1 VLPKTKSVNY
11 IATKDSAA
19 RGPTGISGMSRYPR
33 FLATPIPRCP
43 AHCSFARRRHIY
55 VSTTRRSGFPCTH
68 TLRSNSGL
76 PTTRCDSCM
85 RTASRSY
92 SRGVRPRGTPPN
104 SILNRFSFTESADS
118 MFKLT
123 DHVQAGWQQI
133 LSISVHC
140 PPQHQ
145 FRDKP
150 KRTVVISIYSVDSSG
165 ASSTAAPD
173 GTGTGGLAAGAAEAT
188 VGVIAGAKSG

>member
-1 VLPKTKSVNY
+1 
-11 IATKDSAA
+11 
-19 RGPTGISGMSRYPR
+19 MSRYPR

-92 SRGVRPRGTPPN
+92 SRGVRSRGTPPN

-118 MFKLT
+118 MFNLT
-123 DHVQAGWQQI
+123 GHVQAGWLAANSFDICALPSSASVQGQAEEDSGDI
-133 LSISVHC
+133 YLLSRFLRCVINSRTRWHRHWRTHC
-140 PPQHQ
+140 
-145 FRDKP
+145 R
-150 KRTVVISIYSVDSSG
+150 SSG
-165 ASSTAAPD
+165 GDSRGDRRSEIRVARCLVLADVESTN
-173 GTGTGGLAAGAAEAT
+173 LIL
-188 VGVIAGAKSG
+188 V